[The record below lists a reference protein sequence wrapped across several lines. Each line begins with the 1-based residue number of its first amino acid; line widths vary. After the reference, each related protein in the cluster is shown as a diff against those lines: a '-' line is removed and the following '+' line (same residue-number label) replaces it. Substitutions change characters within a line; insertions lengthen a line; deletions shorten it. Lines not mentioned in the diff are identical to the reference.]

1 MLRVQAVL
9 SPCGVTKVRNHLQA
23 QLNSS
28 DYLQSVTPSEEDVSN
43 AIRPRRYQKTPEC
56 DREKNN
62 MAEAN
67 VVEETI
73 KRLSAHKGV
82 EGILALTGDG
92 IVIRSTLDST
102 LSTQYA
108 GWVRFLTTCS

>member
-1 MLRVQAVL
+1 
-9 SPCGVTKVRNHLQA
+9 
-23 QLNSS
+23 
-28 DYLQSVTPSEEDVSN
+28 
-43 AIRPRRYQKTPEC
+43 
-56 DREKNN
+56 

-82 EGILALTGDG
+82 EGILMLTGDG

-108 GWVRFLTTCS
+108 GWVRILTTCS